1 MSYLVQKTE
10 RSTREISLRVKS
22 MEKGNTHGQILNP
35 MMGISTMGISTGRGL
50 ISGRMDGCMWGIT
63 SMDPKKEM
71 ESILGRMETNMRV
84 NS

>member
-1 MSYLVQKTE
+1 MSSLVQKTE

-22 MEKGNTHGQILNP
+22 TEKGNTHGLMVKT

-50 ISGRMDGCMWGIT
+50 ISGMMDGCMWGIT

-71 ESILGRMETNMRV
+71 GSILGRMETNMRV
-84 NS
+84 SS